1 MGDEKVLLSVAL
13 RVAQD
18 ALVKGQYQE
27 VVKQCKV
34 VLRQDRNNYDGYVL
48 LGSAL
53 LQLTQHGQAEKAFR
67 LAIGVNSSKMAAWQR
82 LVEMYES
89 TANISELVEA
99 CEATRE
105 RAQVLGKMERYVEYT
120 QKLANAHLAN
130 LNFKKACVIWQE
142 LIDSSSTPET
152 VRFRAVCGLSDAK
165 SALLERVI
173 QEEYKKRLSQSDRA
187 SSSLRSSQEY
197 HSTYCMNSS
206 CDEDLLLFVEE
217 EFIDL
222 ELSKELEELLR
233 RTTSEVGPHL
243 ERHHEMLLRLL
254 VRHMRAARHSA
265 GRDIRRTAKLQ
276 TLRQCLIMISSCI
289 NMTAFE
295 VACKLLEDDDSKD
308 LFEEL
313 GLVQQISKHNAEPPL
328 VWLGRCFAHTYPG
341 HGIALAALGF
351 AMHRNSYNGSSLE
364 RKRIICEKALRLD
377 DNCVTGWQ
385 VLADVHVQQSSY
397 LSAAECVRRGLH
409 AVCRSRMKYGLSLVI
424 AEAKFQITLGQTH
437 LATQDFSE
445 AERAF
450 HHVAEEVKEIAAK
463 EGHLMVAAA
472 NEGLAKVALARSDVE
487 LACARLNVVLAL
499 NPDSHWAL
507 AEQGW
512 LAYQQENWKKALL
525 YLEQAVALQPSIA
538 SYHYRLGLLYWKAG
552 GLIPELK
559 DKVLSQLLQAV
570 KLDPTQSE
578 FFRQLGHCYNGLA
591 GDTQRAIRCYQ
602 KAVNLNLEDEEAGE
616 ALCDLLDCGG
626 QEVLEVDICRG
637 ASQKSRRAFWA
648 WRRLGLLQVFHKEWS
663 EAVPNLQHALRGYV
677 TDGDLWEALGLAY
690 QHLGMLTAALKAYG
704 RATSLGDIPS
714 LFALLQKGNIL
725 LLLGSYEKA
734 TDMFREALQQD
745 SVHVGALCGLAAAML
760 GRARQC
766 MSIGAFAWSA
776 SLGKDA
782 LELLRL
788 SVPCCSNIGAFWKL
802 LGDLEVTYAQALPC
816 EELDSMSVSTQETS
830 IRTTIQSAID
840 LWYKKRI
847 ASLKRARVF
856 YQRALHLSPSQS
868 SLYSDLGLTL
878 DLISSLE
885 HENSSSNSSW
895 LPAVTAICGGLRVDG
910 DNPDLWVTLGMLTK
924 HKGLRQHSFI
934 QALRIDG
941 NHALA
946 WGGLGQLY
954 LREGQEALAREAF
967 DRARSANPTLPLP
980 WAGMAYVHSLSETP
994 KDLQEAY
1001 ASCMYAVQLSPT
1013 TEVQLGL
1020 GKLAGHAQQLQAV
1033 EVYAALQQ
1041 AVHHAPHRAE
1051 AHNLKGLSCESRGDY
1066 EGAIKAFRL
1075 ARCLVTFST
1084 DTESGPSYKNLAVCT
1099 NLARALCKA
1108 GAFVAAIQEYEV
1120 LGELGLLRDDSGA
1133 LRGYSVA
1140 LWQVG
1145 NKDKAVAM
1153 ARKSME
1159 VEMDAASIIGGQA
1172 LLVKMIYSNSG
1183 CSPAL
1188 VEMQT
1193 APVEMF
1199 SDAKFCL
1206 SALAIAAVSGNEK
1219 TLFSLMSSCEDS
1231 LGHEGLIQA
1240 HLLAAASKQISGNLG
1255 LIAAIRVLQK
1265 ALHLFPHSV
1274 YLRARLGELLLES
1287 SLGKKADLVPRC
1299 CQISYTFVQRN
1310 ANYGDLCSALAA
1322 AACACALCG
1331 QLESFNFSACKGQVS
1346 PASSLIRQLQRW
1358 VHKEPWNVE
1367 AHYLL
1372 VLNLM
1377 QQAKAQNFPANLCQ
1391 AIRRLAATTVSSLP
1405 TKNGDLSFERR
1416 LHVVLLVIISECAMH
1431 IADDTSVNQLEENL
1445 SELKLFSSVSLTAA
1459 LQLARVYGFKQDYRC
1474 LQYELNNARRLL
1486 SADDIPGWFTVVEL
1500 QQRYKFQ
1507 EVNSSIV
1514 ACKEAILR
1522 RCLDEQKEWIGLLNL
1537 VRVKGIVQDGDLM
1550 SAQRVAAEALSLST
1564 ENSVLHLIHGTLCA
1578 ILVSSGT
1585 NVEMLSSAVR
1595 SLTKAM
1601 NYSRPGALPFACTM
1615 LCQSQNAKGHSK
1627 SNDLSKWERKLWS
1640 EWEAWPAESR
1650 PAELYFQMGLLAR
1663 KAQVTLL
1670 GPAGATEPS
1679 WTVRAWIQRAV
1690 HLKPDSLAYWSNL
1703 EPQ

>member
-1 MGDEKVLLSVAL
+1 MKLAVGREGSMGDEKVPISAAL

-34 VLRQDRNNYDGYVL
+34 ILKQDRNNYDGYVL

-53 LQLTQHGQAEKAFR
+53 LQLKQHGQAEKAFR
-67 LAIGVNSSKMAAWQR
+67 LAIGVNNSKMAAWQR
-82 LVEMYES
+82 LVEIYES
-89 TANISELVEA
+89 TANINELVEA
-99 CEATRE
+99 CEAIRE
-105 RAQVLGKMERYVEYT
+105 RTQVLGKMERYVEYT
-120 QKLANAHLAN
+120 QKLANAHLAQS
-130 LNFKKACVIWQE
+130 NFKKACVIWQE
-142 LIDSSSTPET
+142 LIDSSSTPES
-152 VRFRAVCGLSDAK
+152 VRFEAVCGISDAK
-165 SALLERVI
+165 SALLERSI
-173 QEEYKKRLSQSDRA
+173 QEEYKKRLSQSERA
-187 SSSLRSSQEY
+187 SSSLRSSQE
-197 HSTYCMNSS
+197 HPSTYCMNSS

-217 EFIDL
+217 EYIDR
-222 ELSKELEELLR
+222 ELSKEVEELLR

-254 VRHMRAARHSA
+254 VRRMRAARHSA
-265 GRDIRRTAKLQ
+265 EGDIRRTAKLQ
-276 TLRQCLIMISSCI
+276 TLRQCMSMISSCI

-313 GLVQQISKHNAEPPL
+313 GYAQQISKHNVEPPL

-341 HGIALAALGF
+341 HGIALSALGF
-351 AMHRNSYNGSSLE
+351 AMHYNSSNGSSLE

-385 VLADVHVQQSSY
+385 VLANVHVQQSSY
-397 LSAAECVRRGLH
+397 SSAAECVRRGLH
-409 AVCRSRMKYGLSLVI
+409 AVCRSRMNYGLSLVI
-424 AEAKFQITLGQTH
+424 VEAKFQLTLGQTH
-437 LATQDFSE
+437 LATQDLSE

-450 HHVAEEVKEIAAK
+450 RHVAEEVKETTAK
-463 EGHLMVAAA
+463 EGCLLVAAA
-472 NEGLAKVALARSDVE
+472 NEVLILIAFRQLFGFGYGLFCREAF
-487 LACARLNVVLAL
+487 VLF
-499 NPDSHWAL
+499 SHWAL

-525 YLEQAVALQPSIA
+525 YLEQAVALQPSMA

-552 GLIPELK
+552 GLMSELK
-559 DKVLSQLLQAV
+559 DKVLSQLLEAV

-578 FFRQLGHCYNGLA
+578 FFRQLGHCYNRLA

-714 LFALLQKGNIL
+714 LFALLQTGNIL

-734 TDMFREALQQD
+734 TDAFREALQQD
-745 SVHVGALCGLAAAML
+745 SGHVGALCGLAAAIL
-760 GRARQC
+760 GCARKC

-788 SVPCCSNIGAFWKL
+788 SIPCCSNIGAFWKL

-816 EELDSMSVSTQETS
+816 EELDSMSVSTQEAS
-830 IRTTIQSAID
+830 VRMTIQSAID

-868 SLYSDLGLTL
+868 SLYSDLGLAL

-895 LPAVTAICGGLRVDG
+895 MPAVTAICGGLRVDG

-934 QALRIDG
+934 QALRING

-980 WAGMAYVHSLSETP
+980 WAGMAYFHSLAETT

-1020 GKLAGHAQQLQAV
+1020 GKLAAHAQQLQAV

-1051 AHNLKGLSCESRGDY
+1051 AHNLKGLACESRGDY
-1066 EGAIKAFRL
+1066 E
-1075 ARCLVTFST
+1075 
-1084 DTESGPSYKNLAVCT
+1084 
-1099 NLARALCKA
+1099 

-1145 NKDKAVAM
+1145 NKEKAVVM

-1188 VEMQT
+1188 AEMQT

-1199 SDAKFCL
+1199 SDTKFCL
-1206 SALAIAAVSGNEK
+1206 SALAIAALSGNEK
-1219 TLFSLMSSCEDS
+1219 TLYSLINSCKDS

-1240 HLLAAASKQISGNLG
+1240 HLLAAASKQISGERN
-1255 LIAAIRVLQK
+1255 LIAAIQVLQK
-1265 ALHLFPHSV
+1265 TLHLFPQSV
-1274 YLRARLGELLLES
+1274 YLRARLGELILES

-1322 AACACALCG
+1322 AACACAHCG
-1331 QLESFNFSACKGQVS
+1331 QLESCNFSPCKGQVS

-1358 VHKEPWNVE
+1358 AHKEPWNVE

-1405 TKNGDLSFERR
+1405 TKNGDRSFDRR
-1416 LHVVLLVIISECAMH
+1416 LHVVLLVIISECTMRL
-1431 IADDTSVNQLEENL
+1431 ADNTSDNQLEEIVSQL
-1445 SELKLFSSVSLTAA
+1445 RYFSSVSEIAA
-1459 LQLARVYGFKQDYRC
+1459 LQLARVCAFKQDYRC
-1474 LQYELNNARRLL
+1474 LEELSNARRLL
-1486 SADDIPGWFTVVEL
+1486 SADDIPGWFTVIEL
-1500 QQRYKFQ
+1500 QQRCKFQ
-1507 EVNSSIV
+1507 ELNSSIV
-1514 ACKEAILR
+1514 ACREAILR
-1522 RCLDEQKEWIGLLNL
+1522 RCLDEQKEWFGLLDL
-1537 VRVKGIVQDGDLM
+1537 VRVKGLVQAGDFM
-1550 SAQRVAAEALSLST
+1550 SAQRVAAEALSQAT
-1564 ENSVLHLIHGTLCA
+1564 DNSVLHLLHGTLCA

-1601 NYSRPGALPFACTM
+1601 NYSKPSALPFACTM
-1615 LCQSQNAKGHSK
+1615 LCQSQNAK
-1627 SNDLSKWERKLWS
+1627 EC
-1640 EWEAWPAESR
+1640 R

-1663 KAQVTLL
+1663 KAQVTFL

-1679 WTVRAWIQRAV
+1679 WTVRGWIQRAV
-1690 HLKPDSLAYWSNL
+1690 HLKPDSVAYWSHL